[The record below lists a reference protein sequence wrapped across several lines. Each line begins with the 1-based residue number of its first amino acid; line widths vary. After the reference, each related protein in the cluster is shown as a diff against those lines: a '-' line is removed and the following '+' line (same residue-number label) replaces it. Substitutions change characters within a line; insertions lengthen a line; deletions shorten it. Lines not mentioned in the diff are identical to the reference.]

1 MEENKGSIRS
11 SMLALVG
18 DEDCLCVCCVGR
30 VVGRKDKLLTDMLN
44 VETILVCHACFKCL
58 EGLGRANR
66 ETQTVRAQ
74 AGGYNLCDDGD
85 NEEGWDA
92 KTDCDNYEDWCQEPD
107 EGCKKG
113 INEQTRGLATVLE
126 GKTGVILFRW
136 IVQGRWR
143 CAGGRAKGCRFV
155 ARLWWWCMWIVG
167 AMLVVAI
174 AGCFIGKQCS
184 PVRRVL
190 WWCSAFGTARG
201 GTCKLLLKLR

>member
-1 MEENKGSIRS
+1 
-11 SMLALVG
+11 MLALVG

-126 GKTGVILFRW
+126 GKTGAMVVVHVDSRCHACCCYCWLLHRQAMQPCKACAVVVQCLWNSSRW
-136 IVQGRWR
+136 YVQTAAQAALR
-143 CAGGRAKGCRFV
+143 
-155 ARLWWWCMWIVG
+155 
-167 AMLVVAI
+167 
-174 AGCFIGKQCS
+174 
-184 PVRRVL
+184 
-190 WWCSAFGTARG
+190 ARG
-201 GTCKLLLKLR
+201 RMGRLGLQSACSLVRVAALGLSLSLL